1 MHFQT
6 SQLFFM
12 LALLILPFGEM
23 RAENSLNI
31 SNVSANAGE
40 SGIHCFISAT
50 NDEPIEG
57 FALGLQYPIPDL
69 VLTGADFTDTAVLD
83 LLSGNQPDFAGI
95 QIDSNNGTMTAGV
108 IFGYGSLGQAPPA
121 LDAST
126 AIPQTLMRLTFSVSN
141 EALPAT

>member
-1 MHFQT
+1 MHFQK

-12 LALLILPFGEM
+12 LTLLILPFGEM

-40 SGIHCFISAT
+40 SGVHCFISAT

-57 FALGLQYPIPDL
+57 FALGVQYPIPEL

-83 LLSGNQPDFAGI
+83 LLH
-95 QIDSNNGTMTAGV
+95 
-108 IFGYGSLGQAPPA
+108 LA
-121 LDAST
+121 LDRGGRRWSSARPAALASH
-126 AIPQTLMRLTFSVSN
+126 R
-141 EALPAT
+141 